1 MINLELLES
10 FRGPNRRWLNVQR
23 LVNGIQAWFQITSQE
38 TIVETVGME
47 VANGPHVLPVQR
59 KILFS
64 IV

>member
-1 MINLELLES
+1 
-10 FRGPNRRWLNVQR
+10 LNVQR

-59 KILFS
+59 KILFP
-64 IV
+64 IVY